1 MKFIFTYIILLWILI
16 SGAVYANP
24 FFGEEGK
31 TSPAPPPV
39 VSRGSGTFI
48 EMQFEYR
55 EKIAGLLRKIKS
67 GNSGS
72 IILFF
77 IAVSFMYGLFHAS
90 GPGHRKAVI
99 FSLFL
104 SRKAGLAEPAAAG
117 FLSAGVHAGVS
128 MFIILAIWLVQKTI
142 ATLSGTDL
150 VYLYMEG
157 FTFIALVLIAVVLIT
172 AKTLSLTSKKKVSA
186 NIENSKLYSVI
197 IISSLVPCPGATMVL
212 LLALYLDLVA
222 AGIAAVIAM
231 SVGMGIVISIAG
243 YIAYAGRETLFYR
256 IQKNEARLSVIA
268 AVLEIASYSI
278 ILLFSA
284 YMAWP
289 FVYSLLV

>member
-1 MKFIFTYIILLWILI
+1 MF

-24 FFGEEGK
+24 FFGEQGK

-39 VSRGSGTFI
+39 VSGGSGTFI
-48 EMQFEYR
+48 NMQFEYR

-67 GNSGS
+67 GDSGR

-77 IAVSFMYGLFHAS
+77 IAASFMYGLLHAS

-104 SRKAGLAEPAAAG
+104 SRKARLAEPAAAG
-117 FLSAGVHAGVS
+117 FLSAGIHAGVS

-142 ATLSGTDL
+142 ATLSGTDR

-157 FTFIALVLIAVVLIT
+157 FTFIALVLIAAALIT
-172 AKTLSLTSKKKVSA
+172 AKAVSLSSKKNQVSPDFGGKK
-186 NIENSKLYSVI
+186 IYSVI
-197 IISSLVPCPGATMVL
+197 IVSSLVPCPGATMVL

-222 AGIAAVIAM
+222 AGIAGVLAM

-256 IQKNEARLSVIA
+256 IKKNEARLAKIA
-268 AVLEIASYSI
+268 AVLELTSYSV

-289 FVYSLLV
+289 FVYSLYYS